1 MSLAP
6 STSRRVGRVGPA
18 ALLLPTPPASSS
30 SPPTGWV
37 AGPPALCVVGLCRHC
52 WTWGLGVCTHSGR
65 SFPGGFI
72 TVPLLSWFPEAW
84 GATLN
89 VNVKSGLKKLP
100 NSDRELHTRP
110 DLFFYRPVCLVFKSL
125 KNGFIVMPGANS
137 MHQETLPSPCCLPKP
152 GAGQR
157 LTEVRVIVCACV
169 TLNATSSGYRGM
181 QPCSLSGITY
191 VFRARSPSNC
201 SCTPCGRAARSLP
214 RARQR
219 WMSAPATWA
228 SDSGHLPGLRG
239 PPASSLCF

>member
-1 MSLAP
+1 M
-6 STSRRVGRVGPA
+6 GRVGPA

-37 AGPPALCVVGLCRHC
+37 AGPPALCVVGRCRHC
-52 WTWGLGVCTHSGR
+52 WRRGLGVCTHSGR

-125 KNGFIVMPGANS
+125 KNGFTVMPGANS
-137 MHQETLPSPCCLPKP
+137 M
-152 GAGQR
+152 
-157 LTEVRVIVCACV
+157 
-169 TLNATSSGYRGM
+169 
-181 QPCSLSGITY
+181 LSGDTAVSLLFTY
-191 VFRARSPSNC
+191 NR
-201 SCTPCGRAARSLP
+201 G
-214 RARQR
+214 
-219 WMSAPATWA
+219 WA
-228 SDSGHLPGLRG
+228 EADRG
-239 PPASSLCF
+239 ESHRLCLCYP